1 MSKLCGESEIQGLV
15 NQIQSSQTPQNDI
28 AMVNELLQSYPSDPR
43 LHFLRGSVLV
53 GAGQHIDA
61 HAAYSKAL
69 EIAPDFAI
77 ARFQLGF
84 FELTSGER
92 AMATLAPLDG
102 LPDENYLKV
111 FSRGLFHLVRDEFEQ
126 AINCFRS
133 GMRLNED
140 NLPLNN
146 DMQLLIDEC
155 TPLAE
160 AVQTGN
166 TSVSETSLI
175 LNQFTKTSG
184 NS

>member
-1 MSKLCGESEIQGLV
+1 
-15 NQIQSSQTPQNDI
+15 
-28 AMVNELLQSYPSDPR
+28 
-43 LHFLRGSVLV
+43 
-53 GAGQHIDA
+53 
-61 HAAYSKAL
+61 
-69 EIAPDFAI
+69 
-77 ARFQLGF
+77 
-84 FELTSGER
+84 
-92 AMATLAPLDG
+92 
-102 LPDENYLKV
+102 
-111 FSRGLFHLVRDEFEQ
+111 
-126 AINCFRS
+126 
-133 GMRLNED
+133 MRLNED